1 MLLALAF
8 AWGGSFFLTEIMLL
22 EMSPFQ
28 IVFHRVGIAALFM
41 YAFIRFRGKTLPKSI
56 KAWAVFAVMG
66 LLNNAIPFSAIVY
79 GQQYIT
85 AGLASILNSTTAFF
99 GVIVS
104 AMILSEEHITLPKL
118 TGVTLGMIGVV
129 VIIGVEALLQLSLSN
144 IGQYLII
151 VSSISYALASVW
163 GRLYVR
169 GLGVAVTAT
178 GMLITS
184 TFWMFVLSMVAEGFP
199 IEILSLRSI
208 SAAFTL
214 AILCTC
220 VAYLLYFAILA
231 EAGASNLMLVT
242 IIIPAF
248 ALILD
253 ALFLGEWVSGMD
265 MIGFAIIAIG
275 LLIIAE
281 RLKLP
286 K

>member
-1 MLLALAF
+1 
-8 AWGGSFFLTEIMLL
+8 
-22 EMSPFQ
+22 
-28 IVFHRVGIAALFM
+28 
-41 YAFIRFRGKTLPKSI
+41 
-56 KAWAVFAVMG
+56 
-66 LLNNAIPFSAIVY
+66 
-79 GQQYIT
+79 
-85 AGLASILNSTTAFF
+85 
-99 GVIVS
+99 
-104 AMILSEEHITLPKL
+104 
-118 TGVTLGMIGVV
+118 MIGVV
-129 VIIGVEALLQLSLSN
+129 VIIGVEALSQLSLSN

-151 VSSISYALASVW
+151 VASISYALASTW

-169 GLGVAVTAT
+169 GLGVEVTAT

-184 TFWMFVLSMVAEGFP
+184 TFWMFVLSMLVEGFP
-199 IEILSLRSI
+199 IETLSLQSA
-208 SAAFTL
+208 SAAVTL
-214 AILCTC
+214 AILCTS

-242 IIIPAF
+242 IVIPPF

-286 K
+286 R